1 VGVVGD
7 IRQTAIGEEAQ
18 PTAYVSVFQNL
29 RVKVNLVV
37 RTREDSREM
46 AERIKETIWSV
57 DGEQTITAVFTLE
70 DSLGEA
76 VARPRLLTALLGLFG
91 GVGLVLGALGVYGVL
106 AYLVA
111 RRRREIGVRIALGAR
126 PVDVLRLVVG
136 RGMALAGAGVVLGTA
151 GALAL
156 TRFMRGILYNVTPT
170 DPGTFSAVAIV
181 LLVAA
186 ALASWLPARRA
197 ARVDPSVAL
206 RAE

>member
-1 VGVVGD
+1 MA
-7 IRQTAIGEEAQ
+7 R
-18 PTAYVSVFQNL
+18 
-29 RVKVNLVV
+29 RVK
-37 RTREDSREM
+37 E
-46 AERIKETIWSV
+46 AIWSV
-57 DGEQTITAVFTLE
+57 DRGQTITGVFTLE

-91 GVGLVLGALGVYGVL
+91 MVGLVLGALGVYGVL

-111 RRRREIGVRIALGAR
+111 RRRREIGVRVALGAGTA
-126 PVDVLRLVVG
+126 DVLRLVLG
-136 RGMALAGAGVVLGTA
+136 RGLALAVAGVLLGTG

-156 TRFMRGILYNVTPT
+156 TRFMRGILYNVAPT
-170 DPGTFSAVAIV
+170 DPVTFSTVAVA

-197 ARVDPSVAL
+197 MGVDPSVAL